1 MFILSNYSETLIKS
15 QQIYEVIIILNFY
28 KLNLNN
34 ILSILTK

>member
-1 MFILSNYSETLIKS
+1 MYILSNYSETLIKS

>member
-1 MFILSNYSETLIKS
+1 MYILSNYSETLIKS

-34 ILSILTK
+34 VLSILTK